1 MRLLFDG
8 FWWKSGPPS
17 GRLVLQSIV
26 RTWLDRW
33 PEDEVLLAVPR
44 VDVDEVAAELGPSVR
59 VIPFRL
65 RPQAVAAALELPVLA
80 RRHHADLVLAHNY
93 APVFGH
99 RAVFLHDVLFL
110 TNPGWFT
117 LAERAYF
124 WPMAPLAARADVVL
138 TSSRSEADRIADNVP
153 KVKAVPVGL
162 GVADL
167 IMQSPGTRPAA
178 VSEDERFVL
187 SVGRLNVRKNLAR
200 TIEAA
205 ELSSSVTPERP
216 LLVVG
221 AAQGKADETPPAVTR
236 AVADGTVRFLG
247 HVSDDELAWLYR
259 RADLFVFLSLDE
271 GFGLPPIEARACGTP
286 VLASDIPVLRETL
299 GEDATYVS
307 PTDVAAIARA
317 LDDCLSVPV
326 GPTGPPAA
334 SYRWS
339 TTVDAIRAAVEPI
352 ARR

>member
-8 FWWKSGPPS
+8 FWWRSGPPS

-33 PEDEVLLAVPR
+33 PEDEVLVAVPR
-44 VDVDEVAAELGPSVR
+44 RDVDEVAVELGADAEVVPL
-59 VIPFRL
+59 RL

-93 APVFGH
+93 APVVGH
-99 RAVFLHDVLFL
+99 RAVFLHDVLFK
-110 TNPGWFT
+110 TNPAWFT

-124 WPMAPLAARADVVL
+124 WPMAPLAARATVVL
-138 TSSRSEADRIADNVP
+138 TSSRSEADRIAATVP
-153 KVKAVPVGL
+153 GAKAVPVGL

-167 IMQSPGTRPAA
+167 ILRGPGTRPAA

-205 ELSSSVTPERP
+205 ELSSSVTPARP

-221 AAQGKADETPPAVTR
+221 SAQGKADQTPLAVAR
-236 AVADGTVRFLG
+236 AVAAGTVRFLG
-247 HVSDDELAWLYR
+247 HVSDEELAWLYR
-259 RADLFVFLSLDE
+259 KADLFVFLSLDE
-271 GFGLPPIEARACGTP
+271 GFGLPPIEARACGTR
-286 VLASDIPVLRETL
+286 VLASDIPVLRETM
-299 GEDATYVS
+299 GEDATYVD
-307 PTDVAAIARA
+307 PTDVEAIAA
-317 LDDCLSVPV
+317 AMDDCQSAPV
-326 GPTGPPAA
+326 GPASPPTA

-339 TTVDAIRAAVEPI
+339 TTVDAIREALEPI

>member
-1 MRLLFDG
+1 MRLLLDG

-26 RTWLDRW
+26 RTWIERW
-33 PEDEVLLAVPR
+33 PADELLLAVPR
-44 VDVDEVAAELGPSVR
+44 AEVAEVRAELGAAVR
-59 VIPFRL
+59 VIPLRL

-93 APVFGH
+93 APVFGR
-99 RAVFLHDVLFL
+99 RAVFLHDVLFM
-110 TNPGWFT
+110 TNPDWFT
-117 LAERAYF
+117 RAERAYF
-124 WPMAPLAARADVVL
+124 WPMAPLAARADLVL
-138 TSSRSEADRIADNVP
+138 TSSRSEAARIADNVP
-153 KVKAVPVGL
+153 AVQAVPVGL

-167 IMQSPGTRPAA
+167 IMRSPGTRPAA
-178 VSEDERFVL
+178 VSGDEPFVL

-205 ELSSSVTPERP
+205 GLSSSITPQRP

-221 AAQGKADETPPAVTR
+221 AAQGKADETSPAVER
-236 AVADGTVRFLG
+236 AVAEGTVRFLG

-271 GFGLPPIEARACGTP
+271 GFGLPPIEARACGTR
-286 VLASDIPVLRETL
+286 VLASDIPVLRETM
-299 GEDATYVS
+299 GEDATYVD
-307 PTDVAAIARA
+307 PTDVEAIAA
-317 LDDCLSVPV
+317 TMDDCLSAPV
-326 GPTGPPAA
+326 GPASPPAA
-334 SYRWS
+334 SYHWS
-339 TTVDAIRAAVEPI
+339 TTVDAIREALEPI

>member
-8 FWWKSGPPS
+8 FWWRSGPPS

-26 RTWLDRW
+26 RTWLERW
-33 PEDEVLLAVPR
+33 PADEILVAVPAA
-44 VDVDEVAAELGPSVR
+44 DVDAVAAELGPR
-59 VIPFRL
+59 VQVLPLRL
-65 RPQAVAAALELPVLA
+65 RPHAVAAALELPVLA
-80 RRHHADLVLAHNY
+80 RRHRADLVLAHNY
-93 APVFGH
+93 APVFGR
-99 RAVFLHDVLFL
+99 RAVFLHDVLFM

-138 TSSRSEADRIADNVP
+138 TSSRSEAARIADNVP
-153 KVKAVPVGL
+153 RVRAVPVGL
-162 GVADL
+162 GVAEL
-167 IMQSPGTRPAA
+167 IMSSPGARPDA
-178 VSEDERFVL
+178 VSEGERFVL

-205 ELSSSVTPERP
+205 ELSSSITPQRP

-221 AAQGKADETPPAVTR
+221 AAQGKADETPPAVDR

-259 RADLFVFLSLDE
+259 TADLFVFLSLDE

-286 VLASDIPVLRETL
+286 VLASDIPVLRETM
-299 GEDATYVS
+299 GEDATYVD

-317 LDDCLSVPV
+317 LDDQLSAPPAV
-326 GPTGPPAA
+326 GTPPAA
-334 SYRWS
+334 TYLWS
-339 TTVDAIRAAVEPI
+339 TTVDAIRTAVDPI
-352 ARR
+352 VRR

>member
-1 MRLLFDG
+1 VRLLFDG
-8 FWWKSGPPS
+8 YWWRSGPPS

-26 RTWLDRW
+26 RTWMDQW
-33 PEDEVLLAVPR
+33 PADEVLVAVPR
-44 VDVDEVAAELGPSVR
+44 ADVDPVAAELGPRAQV
-59 VIPFRL
+59 VPLRL
-65 RPQAVAAALELPVLA
+65 RPQALAAALELPLLA
-80 RRHHADLVLAHNY
+80 RRYRADLVLAHNY
-93 APVFGH
+93 APVFGR
-99 RAVFLHDVLFL
+99 RAVFLHDVLFV
-110 TNPGWFT
+110 TNPDWFT
-117 LAERAYF
+117 VRERAYF
-124 WPMAPLAARADVVL
+124 WPMAPLATRADVVL
-138 TSSRSEADRIADNVP
+138 TSSRSEAARIANNVRR
-153 KVKAVPVGL
+153 VKPVPVGL

-167 IMQSPGTRPAA
+167 IMASPGTRPAT

-200 TIEAA
+200 TIEAV
-205 ELSSSVTPERP
+205 ELSSSVTPRRP

-221 AAQGKADETPPAVTR
+221 SAQGKADETPPAVER

-247 HVSDDELAWLYR
+247 HVSDEELSWLYR
-259 RADLFVFLSLDE
+259 NAELFVFLSLDE
-271 GFGLPPIEARACGTP
+271 GFGLPPIEARACGTS

-299 GEDATYVS
+299 GDDATYVD

-326 GPTGPPAA
+326 GPASPPVV

-339 TTVDAIRAAVEPI
+339 STVDAIREAVEPI

>member
-33 PEDEVLLAVPR
+33 PADEVLVAVPR
-44 VDVDEVAAELGPSVR
+44 ADVAEVAAELGPRVQ
-59 VIPFRL
+59 VIPLRL
-65 RPQAVAAALELPVLA
+65 RPQALAAAFELPVLA
-80 RRHHADLVLAHNY
+80 RRHRADLVLAHNY
-93 APVFGH
+93 APVFGR

-110 TNPGWFT
+110 TNPAWFT
-117 LAERAYF
+117 TAERVYF

-138 TSSRSEADRIADNVP
+138 TSSRSEAARIADNLP
-153 KVKAVPVGL
+153 KVRAVPVGL

-167 IMQSPGTRPAA
+167 IMQSPGQRPVA
-178 VSEDERFVL
+178 VSEGESFVL

-205 ELSSSVTPERP
+205 ELSSAITPQRP

-221 AAQGKADETPPAVTR
+221 SAQGKADETPPAVAR

-259 RADLFVFLSLDE
+259 EADLFVFLSLDE

-286 VLASDIPVLRETL
+286 VLASDIPVLRETM
-299 GEDATYVS
+299 GADATYVD
-307 PTDVAAIARA
+307 PTDVAAMARA
-317 LDDCLSVPV
+317 LDDCLSVSARPAS
-326 GPTGPPAA
+326 PPSS

-339 TTVDAIRAAVEPI
+339 TTVDAIREAVEPI